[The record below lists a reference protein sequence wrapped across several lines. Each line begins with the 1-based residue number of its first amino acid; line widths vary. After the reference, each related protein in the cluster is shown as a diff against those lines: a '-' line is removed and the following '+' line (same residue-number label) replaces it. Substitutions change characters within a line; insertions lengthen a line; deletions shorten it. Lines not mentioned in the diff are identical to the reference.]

1 MELCHHLAMAAKCLC
16 TELVDPAS
24 IAPFMPSC
32 LISLNKNYGV
42 CLIGIGDT
50 ARHIIIKAILN
61 ITRQGV
67 QEAAGSVH
75 IYAGQISGIEAAM
88 HAIEHFPER
97 RN

>member
-1 MELCHHLAMAAKCLC
+1 MAVKRLC

-24 IAPFMPSC
+24 IAPLTPNR
-32 LISLNKNYGV
+32 LIALNKNHGV
-42 CLIGIGDT
+42 HPIGISDT
-50 ARHIIIKAILN
+50 ARHIIVKAILN

-88 HAIEHFPER
+88 HAIQTFSREKKLKPFC
-97 RN
+97 